1 MESIKTNSKDV
12 SPGQSLDFKPPLTA
26 LFCNENP
33 AEIGFLLYVNNP
45 FNTATDSNPTKLNKS
60 ESVK

>member
-1 MESIKTNSKDV
+1 VERIKTNSKDV

-33 AEIGFLLYVNNP
+33 AEIGFLLDANKLFYK
-45 FNTATDSNPTKLNKS
+45 ATNSYPTKFKTCLLI
-60 ESVK
+60 